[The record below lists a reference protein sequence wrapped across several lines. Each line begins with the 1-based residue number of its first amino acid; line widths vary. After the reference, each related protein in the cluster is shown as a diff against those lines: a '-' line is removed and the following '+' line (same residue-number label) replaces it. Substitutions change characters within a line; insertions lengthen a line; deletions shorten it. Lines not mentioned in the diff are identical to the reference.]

1 MSGKTRYH
9 ADARHVS
16 DLKDL
21 LSQSSELFGQNYAF
35 KLFQKNNG
43 YKYITFNEF
52 KSDVDGLGTALL
64 NLGLKDNFISLI
76 GENRYEW
83 CVSYL
88 SVVNGTGIIVPLD
101 KELPVAEIDNL
112 IERSKSSA
120 IIFSGKHLKEMK
132 EVSESNS
139 NVKFFINMDAD
150 EDADFYL
157 SYSKLVSKGK
167 ELIASGDTQYLNSA
181 IDNEK
186 MNMLL
191 FTSGTTDLAKGVM
204 LSHKNIC
211 SDIMA
216 ITSCLYIDDTD
227 SALSILPLHHTYE
240 CTAGFLV
247 MVYNG
252 CCITFCEGLK
262 YIGKNIKEI
271 QPSIVMLVPLILEG
285 VYKKIWDTAKKK
297 PFGEFA
303 LLSALAISKFLSMFG
318 IDVREKLFK
327 SVHHSLGG
335 NLRLVI
341 SGAAGLA
348 PHVSKGFRDFG
359 LNVIQGYGLTECSP
373 IVSVNRDED
382 FRHDSIGLPISG
394 VEVKLDNVDYSGI
407 GEIIVKGDIV
417 MLGYFENPIAT
428 RKVLKNGWLYTGD
441 LGTIDP
447 DGFIRITGRKK
458 SVIVTKNGKNVFP
471 EEVEAYLS
479 KSKYILESL
488 VTGELD
494 EESGETIVSA
504 QIFPDYD
511 NILAALKVDNVDSN
525 EVFKIINAEV
535 KKINKTMPLYK
546 HVKNISIRE
555 YEFEKTTSKKIKRYG
570 QQAQKIG

>member
-1 MSGKTRYH
+1 
-9 ADARHVS
+9 V
-16 DLKDL
+16 
-21 LSQSSELFGQNYAF
+21 
-35 KLFQKNNG
+35 
-43 YKYITFNEF
+43 
-52 KSDVDGLGTALL
+52 
-64 NLGLKDNFISLI
+64 
-76 GENRYEW
+76 
-83 CVSYL
+83 
-88 SVVNGTGIIVPLD
+88 
-101 KELPVAEIDNL
+101 
-112 IERSKSSA
+112 
-120 IIFSGKHLKEMK
+120 
-132 EVSESNS
+132 
-139 NVKFFINMDAD
+139 
-150 EDADFYL
+150 
-157 SYSKLVSKGK
+157 
-167 ELIASGDTQYLNSA
+167 

-211 SDIMA
+211 SDITA

-227 SALSILPLHHTYE
+227 TALSILPLHHTYE

-271 QPSIVMLVPLILEG
+271 KPSIVMLVPLILEN
-285 VYKKIWDTAKKK
+285 VYKKIWETAKKK

-303 LLSALAISKFLSMFG
+303 LLSALALSNFLSLFG
-318 IDVREKLFK
+318 IDVRKKLFK
-327 SVHHSLGG
+327 SVHESLGG

-394 VEVKLDNVDYSGI
+394 VEVKLDNVDFSGI

-417 MLGYFENPIAT
+417 MLGYFENPVAT

-441 LGTIDP
+441 LGTIDS
-447 DGFIRITGRKK
+447 DGFIKITGRKK
-458 SVIVTKNGKNVFP
+458 SVIVTKNGKNIFP

-488 VTGELD
+488 VTGEL
-494 EESGETIVSA
+494 EEASGETIVTA
-504 QIFPDYD
+504 EIFPDYD
-511 NILAALKVDNVDSN
+511 NILSTLKVDRVDDK
-525 EVFKIINAEV
+525 EVYKIINAEV
-535 KKINKTMPLYK
+535 KKINKSMPLYK
-546 HVKNISIRE
+546 HVRNISIRE
-555 YEFEKTTSKKIKRYG
+555 YEFEKTTSRKIKRYG